1 MADDTHDI
9 PQNIR
14 SCYLIQ
20 IIRDR
25 FFFLLQILYSVIQ
38 FPFPLKKLTLSGE
51 IKSKAKREQK
61 DTTPCYQLK
70 SKGKVLS
77 DPWL

>member
-1 MADDTHDI
+1 M
-9 PQNIR
+9 
-14 SCYLIQ
+14 
-20 IIRDR
+20 
-25 FFFLLQILYSVIQ
+25 Q

-51 IKSKAKREQK
+51 IKSKAKRDQK

-77 DPWL
+77 GPWL